1 MKKLLLI
8 SCLLFVG
15 FSAQSQQL
23 TYQPT
28 NPAFGGNYLNY
39 SWMLASATAQNQ
51 LKAPGGGQ
59 AQQESELDRLGK
71 DINRQILTQ
80 ISRSLLQE
88 QLDGFQFDQE
98 GTFTYG
104 SLSIE
109 IYETLEGLV
118 INILDTSTGEESQ
131 IVIPNN

>member
-1 MKKLLLI
+1 MKILI
-8 SCLLFVG
+8 LFFGLLFYCMN
-15 FSAQSQQL
+15 AYSQQL

-39 SWMLASATAQNQ
+39 SWMISSATAQNK
-51 LKAPGGGQ
+51 LKAPANQ
-59 AQQESELDRLGK
+59 SQQESELERLGNN
-71 DINRQILTQ
+71 INRQILSQ
-80 ISRSLLQE
+80 ISRSILQK

-98 GTFTYG
+98 GTFSYG
-104 SLSIE
+104 SLNIE

-118 INILDTSTGEESQ
+118 INILDTSTGEETQ

>member
-1 MKKLLLI
+1 MKKLLLL
-8 SCLLFVG
+8 SCLFFFGLNV
-15 FSAQSQQL
+15 QCQQL

-51 LKAPGGGQ
+51 LKAPGNQ

-80 ISRSLLQE
+80 ISRSLLRE
-88 QLDGFQFDQE
+88 QLDGFKFDEE
-98 GTFTYG
+98 GTFTFG